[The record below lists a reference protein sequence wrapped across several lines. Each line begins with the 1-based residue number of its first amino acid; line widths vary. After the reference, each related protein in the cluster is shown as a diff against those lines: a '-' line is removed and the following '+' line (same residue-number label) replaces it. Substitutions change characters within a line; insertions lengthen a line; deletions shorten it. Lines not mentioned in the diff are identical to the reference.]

1 MDFWTTYGGE
11 IKHSEINNLIK
22 NNAPLETLF
31 EQPTFLDEFYSQQS
45 YLIDYLSQP
54 DIVRRLVAYI
64 TDVDDFYGKSYT
76 KDCHYPFYAFTIFSN
91 CNVKISEV
99 LFNSEELMTR
109 LMQVGSKDH
118 DQFITSQ
125 GYLFGM
131 IKNWLAPTNPQLEVF
146 IRILKN
152 NSEKYVL
159 PLVQNFSRSNAEIIK
174 EILSSSVENFQAYQS
189 SVFDYLIYF
198 YLNEKFNRALV
209 TANPEIFQNIFAV
222 FKYLTDESIK
232 FEYKKN
238 YIPKLFVV
246 KNIKYREFAYELVY
260 FRLVILNYLAK
271 TMQIQ
276 SCPIDFAFMNLYK
289 SFSTRI
295 QQVTFLII
303 ASNFLRLLSANKEF
317 EGNLSVEFLEY
328 LFEALKF
335 APTNDILHFNV
346 AAILQNI
353 GAWINSSQQTLAIV
367 CSFIVGSNNFAAAQ
381 SSSNNNR
388 YKNPSY
394 FSSHFLSKILDRLV
408 IEKLP
413 DERQRTQMNQIKS
426 AYLKNFKKLCFDGVN
441 ESVISLK
448 KPTVKFDID
457 NEFELFGSQQA
468 KESHDGIRNSFEP
481 TKSYRGSVK
490 PELFETFSMFDNN
503 KLGGPLL
510 TKSDTFA
517 NTNVFA
523 KANSVS
529 GDKSPKNRVAALSLN
544 PKNHLFESANNMPT
558 QINFD
563 PFAQFNK

>member
-22 NNAPLETLF
+22 SNATLETLF
-31 EQPTFLDEFYSQQS
+31 EQPTFLDEFYSQQA

-54 DIVRRLVAYI
+54 DVVRKLVSYI
-64 TDVDDFYGKSYT
+64 TEVDDFYGKSYT
-76 KDCHYPFYAFTIFSN
+76 KACHYPFYAFTIFSN
-91 CNVKISEV
+91 CNVKVTDV
-99 LFNSEELMTR
+99 LFNSEEMMTK

-131 IKNWLAPTNPQLEVF
+131 IKNWLTPTNPQLDTF

-159 PLVQNFSRSNAEIIK
+159 PLVQNFCRSNAEIIK
-174 EILSSSVENFQAYQS
+174 EILSSNVENFQTYQS

-198 YLNEKFNRALV
+198 YLNEKFNRALA
-209 TANPEIFQNIFAV
+209 TANPEIFQNLFAV
-222 FKYLTDESIK
+222 FKYLTDESVK

-238 YIPKLFVV
+238 YISKLFLV
-246 KNIKYREFAYELVY
+246 KNIKYREFAYELIY

-271 TMQIQ
+271 TMQVQ
-276 SCPIDFAFMNLYK
+276 SCAIDFEFMNSYK
-289 SFSTRI
+289 NFATRV
-295 QQVTFLII
+295 QQVSFLIV
-303 ASNFLRLLSANKEF
+303 ASNFFRLLSANKEF
-317 EGNLSVEFLEY
+317 ESCLSVEFLEF

-346 AAILQNI
+346 ATILQNI
-353 GAWINSSQQTLAIV
+353 SSWINSSQQTLTIV
-367 CSFIVGSNNFAAAQ
+367 CSFVVGSNNMATAQ
-381 SSSNNNR
+381 SSSNNNK

-394 FSSHFLSKILDRLV
+394 FSSHFLSKILDRLA
-408 IEKLP
+408 IEKLG
-413 DERQRTQMNQIKS
+413 DERQRSQMNQLKS

-481 TKSYRGSVK
+481 TKSYRGSIK

-503 KLGGPLL
+503 KLGGSLL

-523 KANSVS
+523 KANSVAMS
-529 GDKSPKNRVAALSLN
+529 KSPKDRVASVSGN
-544 PKNHLFESANNMPT
+544 PKNNLFESVNDIPA